1 MYQRPQDGNH
11 YLNISLFLVDR
22 PRNEA
27 SVFLLL
33 SVFPGTLPKVQY
45 LHLRGKA
52 LNILP
57 EHSPEAQQCLS
68 QAIKHDP
75 SLVDAWNALGECYWK
90 AGNVQQAYDCF
101 AGALMHVRGFMT
113 CHVIVSSK
121 LICHMHTVQE

>member
-1 MYQRPQDGNH
+1 MC
-11 YLNISLFLVDR
+11 
-22 PRNEA
+22 A
-27 SVFLLL
+27 CC
-33 SVFPGTLPKVQY
+33 SVFPGSLPKVQY

-52 LNILP
+52 LNVLS

-101 AGALMHVRGFMT
+101 AGALMHVREFMT
-113 CHVIVSSK
+113 CRGAVLSK
-121 LICHMHTVQE
+121 LLSLTHSPRIKNP